1 MQQQSPTVHFLHQ
14 EITAFVKKL
23 LLRFMHPR
31 AVQGSNADISKINVK
46 DSSKHKQLS
55 EVFIGDQANTYVEE
69 CDDLSTNDVKLFRE
83 TCKMF
88 WIAAAEYAIKKLPF
102 NNKLLG
108 NISWMLPL
116 KQDLELE
123 NQVLGVAADLPQ
135 VIPVEQKSALREEF
149 IDYCTYQLPS
159 PITSITDI
167 TSYWYQIGKLTDIA
181 GEVRYPRLCTLAKA
195 VLVIPHSNA
204 DVERMFSQ
212 MGLNKTKLRNSLGT
226 ETLTALLRLQMNS
239 QEPCYNFTPGNE
251 LLEKCKNAMATV
263 KDS

>member
-1 MQQQSPTVHFLHQ
+1 
-14 EITAFVKKL
+14 
-23 LLRFMHPR
+23 
-31 AVQGSNADISKINVK
+31 VK

-55 EVFIGDQANTYVEE
+55 EVFTCDQAKIYVDE
-69 CDDLSTNDVKLFRE
+69 CDDLSTNDVKQFRE
-83 TCKMF
+83 NCKMF
-88 WIAAAEYAIKKLPF
+88 WIAAAEYAIKKFPF

-108 NISWMLPL
+108 SVSWMLPL
-116 KQDLELE
+116 KQDLDLE
-123 NQVLGVAADLPQ
+123 NQVLGIAAELPQ

-149 IDYCTYQLPS
+149 IDYCTFQLPS

-167 TSYWYQIGKLTDIA
+167 VSYWYQIGKLTDVA
-181 GEVRYPRLCTLAKA
+181 GEVRYPLLCTLARA
-195 VLVIPHSNA
+195 NLVIPHSNA

-251 LLEKCKNAMATV
+251 LLEKCKNAMATI

>member
-1 MQQQSPTVHFLHQ
+1 M
-14 EITAFVKKL
+14 
-23 LLRFMHPR
+23 
-31 AVQGSNADISKINVK
+31 
-46 DSSKHKQLS
+46 
-55 EVFIGDQANTYVEE
+55 
-69 CDDLSTNDVKLFRE
+69 
-83 TCKMF
+83 
-88 WIAAAEYAIKKLPF
+88 
-102 NNKLLG
+102 
-108 NISWMLPL
+108 
-116 KQDLELE
+116 
-123 NQVLGVAADLPQ
+123 
-135 VIPVEQKSALREEF
+135 EQKSALREEF

-167 TSYWYQIGKLTDIA
+167 ASYWYQIGKLTDVA
-181 GEVRYPRLCTLAKA
+181 GEVRYPLLCTLAKA

-263 KDS
+263 QDS